1 MMTNSVEGEAPAA
14 LCLMVL
20 VYLLRH
26 RFKVAALLLRCR
38 FSALLL
44 VELADRVPVV
54 TGTLRSARQSL
65 PVTVARKSRES
76 NMMWLHGVKV
86 SPSVLVDA

>member
-1 MMTNSVEGEAPAA
+1 MATNVEGEAPSAF
-14 LCLMVL
+14 CLMATAG
-20 VYLLRH
+20 LLR
-26 RFKVAALLLRCR
+26 RRLRVAARLMRCR

>member
-1 MMTNSVEGEAPAA
+1 MTTTSVEGEDPTA
-14 LCLMVL
+14 LCLMVS
-20 VYLLRH
+20 VCLLRH

-44 VELADRVPVV
+44 VELAGRVPVV
-54 TGTLRSARQSL
+54 TGTLRSARRSL

-76 NMMWLHGVKV
+76 NMMWL
-86 SPSVLVDA
+86 PSVEVLSLVLVDA